1 MKTLR
6 NFSKKAIT
14 LLAFSGLLLFTASA
28 QNHNMPAAENNA
40 AVAKAKAT
48 YNEST
53 LQLRTAMRFLWSQH
67 MEWTYAAVTSF
78 FTTTRNYDATA
89 ARLLQNQ
96 EDIGNA
102 IKPFYGEEAGNAL
115 TKLLKDHI
123 FSVVKVMTAAK
134 RGEQENL
141 KEAVAASYKN
151 AQEIGDF
158 LANANKYWPRDFVR
172 DMLKTHIDQTL
183 VYATA
188 IQHDDFASGINS
200 YGEAEKHM
208 MMLADALSDGII
220 AAFPQKFTK

>member
-14 LLAFSGLLLFTASA
+14 LLAFSGLLLFTANA
-28 QNHNMPAAENNA
+28 QNHNMPAVENNA

-89 ARLLQNQ
+89 ARRLQNQ

>member
-1 MKTLR
+1 MKSLKNYSKNAFLLIASTIL
-6 NFSKKAIT
+6 FSLATQAQSHTATDHNTPAEVVKART
-14 LLAFSGLLLFTASA
+14 
-28 QNHNMPAAENNA
+28 
-40 AVAKAKAT
+40 T
-48 YNEST
+48 YNQST
-53 LQLRTAMRFLWSQH
+53 LELRTAMRFLWSQH

-102 IKPFYGEEAGNAL
+102 IKPLYGEEAGNAL
-115 TKLLKDHI
+115 TKLLKEHI

-134 RGEQENL
+134 RGEQDNL
-141 KEAVAASYKN
+141 KTAVAASYKN

-200 YGEAEKHM
+200 YGEAEHHM

-220 AAFPQKFTK
+220 AAFPQNFTK

>member
-1 MKTLR
+1 MKSLKEFSR
-6 NFSKKAIT
+6 NAFL
-14 LLAFSGLLLFTASA
+14 LLATTVLFALTTNA
-28 QNHNMPAAENNA
+28 QSHGHEGDDTPAE
-40 AVAKAKAT
+40 VVKARTT
-48 YNEST
+48 YNQST
-53 LQLRTAMRFLWSQH
+53 LDLRTGMRFLWSQH

-102 IKPFYGEEAGNAL
+102 IKPFYGEEAGDAL
-115 TKLLKDHI
+115 TLLLKEHI
-123 FSVVKVMTAAK
+123 FSVVNVMTAAK
-134 RGEQENL
+134 RGEQDNL
-141 KEAVAASYKN
+141 KVAITASYKN

-158 LANANKYWPRDFVR
+158 LANANKFWPRDFVR

-200 YGEAEKHM
+200 YGEAEHHM

-220 AAFPQKFTK
+220 AAFPKNFKK

>member
-1 MKTLR
+1 MKSVKNVSR
-6 NFSKKAIT
+6 NAIL
-14 LLAFSGLLLFTASA
+14 LLAAAVLFTLTTNA
-28 QNHNMPAAENNA
+28 QSHHMSSNTTPPE
-40 AVAKAKAT
+40 VAKAKTT
-48 YNEST
+48 YNQST
-53 LQLRTAMRFLWSQH
+53 LDLRTAMRFLWSQH

-115 TKLLKDHI
+115 TKLLKEHI

-134 RGEQENL
+134 RGEQDNL
-141 KEAVAASYKN
+141 KVAVRASYKN

-200 YGEAEKHM
+200 YGEAEHHM

-220 AAFPQKFTK
+220 AAFPESFVK

>member
-14 LLAFSGLLLFTASA
+14 LLAFSGLLLFTANA
-28 QNHNMPAAENNA
+28 QNHNMPAVENNA

>member
-6 NFSKKAIT
+6 NFPKKAIT
-14 LLAFSGLLLFTASA
+14 LLAFSGLLLFTANA
-28 QNHNMPAAENNA
+28 QNHNMPADENNA